1 MEYWMLRQYFMADTV
16 TGPSWWKPPKVQGGN
31 DTGTTKW
38 KSVVLN
44 RLAFPTALS
53 KLSSNNFWQDS
64 IGPGIPWCAWECPG
78 VFDCQTPWDTW
89 TKKHVHKQHHLI
101 HVLPTLSIRTPQNW
115 LFWGPYPCYTG
126 SNPSIGGSKKNLRVK
141 KDLMFKSSHQNIPS
155 TTTANGLVPFGVFPP
170 WLRQLRPSSFS
181 SRRNHCHLPWSWH
194 PRCPLGDPFFNTSQ
208 PWGCENLYMYLEL
221 WLIEHINMQ
230 YMCKILNLTYDL
242 IFDMQYWYTSFHILY
257 SILYQNLE
265 HAITYTNGV
274 ALTHAMGTKV
284 TPLLWARKSKQT
296 SHHCQITHHKLQ
308 NTQGTAHS
316 DSLSISTDITYWFQP
331 SKTAKANAFW
341 VFWLYICELD
351 MDYHGNVPYFAFA
364 YFYKK
369 NI

>member
-89 TKKHVHKQHHLI
+89 TKKHVHKKHHLI

-155 TTTANGLVPFGVFPP
+155 TTTAKGRCFSTVTPP
-170 WLRQLRPSSFS
+170 TPAFILLISKKPLPSSLIMTS
-181 SRRNHCHLPWSWH
+181 SVSIGRSIFQHITTMGMWKPIHVLGVMINRTYKYAVYVQNPKSDIWSDIW
-194 PRCPLGDPFFNTSQ
+194 
-208 PWGCENLYMYLEL
+208 YA
-221 WLIEHINMQ
+221 
-230 YMCKILNLTYDL
+230 ILVYFISYL
-242 IFDMQYWYTSFHILY
+242 IFYIKIW
-257 SILYQNLE
+257 N
-265 HAITYTNGV
+265 
-274 ALTHAMGTKV
+274 
-284 TPLLWARKSKQT
+284 TPLRIQMVW
-296 SHHCQITHHKLQ
+296 
-308 NTQGTAHS
+308 
-316 DSLSISTDITYWFQP
+316 P
-331 SKTAKANAFW
+331 
-341 VFWLYICELD
+341 
-351 MDYHGNVPYFAFA
+351 
-364 YFYKK
+364 
-369 NI
+369 